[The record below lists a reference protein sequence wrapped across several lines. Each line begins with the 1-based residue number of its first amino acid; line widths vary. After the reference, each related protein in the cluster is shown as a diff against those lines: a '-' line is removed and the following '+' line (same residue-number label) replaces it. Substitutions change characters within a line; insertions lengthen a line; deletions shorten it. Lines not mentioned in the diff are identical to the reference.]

1 MLHLFRTAS
10 KLNEKIKQLEEE
22 KKSLV
27 DKYHAEKN
35 KAEILQEINKKI
47 EAKLINQGE
56 IILHLEKRLQKDR
69 DPKTGRYIKKSKEN

>member
-22 KKSLV
+22 KKSLIN
-27 DKYHAEKN
+27 KYHAEKN
-35 KAEILQEINKKI
+35 KAEFLQEINKKI
-47 EAKLINQGE
+47 EAKIANQGE
-56 IILHLEKRLQKDR
+56 IILHLEKRLQKER

>member
-1 MLHLFRTAS
+1 MLHLFKTAS
-10 KLNEKIKQLEEE
+10 KLNEKIQQLEDE
-22 KKSLV
+22 KSKLI

-35 KAEILQEINKKI
+35 RSQMLQEINQKI

-56 IILHLEKRLQKDR
+56 IILHLEKRLQKER

>member
-35 KAEILQEINKKI
+35 KTEILQEINKKI

-56 IILHLEKRLQKDR
+56 IILHLEKRLQKER

>member
-10 KLNEKIKQLEEE
+10 KLNKKIKQLEEE

>member
-1 MLHLFRTAS
+1 MLHLFKTAS
-10 KLNEKIKQLEEE
+10 KLNEKIQQLEDE
-22 KKSLV
+22 KSKLIN
-27 DKYHAEKN
+27 KYHAEKN

-69 DPKTGRYIKKSKEN
+69 DPKTGRYIKKSN

>member
-22 KKSLV
+22 KSKLI

-35 KAEILQEINKKI
+35 RSQMLQEINQKI

-56 IILHLEKRLQKDR
+56 IILHLEKRLQKER

>member
-56 IILHLEKRLQKDR
+56 IILHLEKRLQKER